1 MQYEMHGCN
10 NFCHQNPWLI
20 KIRKLTHF
28 FFASFLNQICHT
40 TFCDR
45 WFKWEKQLFFIQHY
59 LKYNCIISRKCN
71 GKEWASNYLTLKV
84 KMWHCGIFKIAL
96 LFFENVQHNN
106 EAKTKW
112 FNFMILISHG
122 FWCQKLLHSCISY
135 CIKKLLSLQISWKL
149 SKIWLFQ

>member
-1 MQYEMHGCN
+1 MFAILVKFFKIYCVSSFWAKFFPQHFVINELDKKRQF
-10 NFCHQNPWLI
+10 FC
-20 KIRKLTHF
+20 
-28 FFASFLNQICHT
+28 
-40 TFCDR
+40 
-45 WFKWEKQLFFIQHY
+45 FIQHY

-112 FNFMILISHG
+112 FNLMILISHG
-122 FWCQKLLHSCISY
+122 FWCQRLLHLCISY
-135 CIKKLLSLQISWKL
+135 CINKLLS
-149 SKIWLFQ
+149 SKK